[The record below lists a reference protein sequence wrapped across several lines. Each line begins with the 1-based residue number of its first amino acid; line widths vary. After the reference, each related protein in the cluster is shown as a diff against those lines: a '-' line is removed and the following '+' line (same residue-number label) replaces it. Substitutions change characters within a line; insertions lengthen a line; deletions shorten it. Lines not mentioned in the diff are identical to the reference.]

1 MEANVGSGREREM
14 WRIIRAMYSKV
25 SSCVLVDGEQSQWFD
40 SMVGVR
46 QGCVLSPILY
56 SVFINGF
63 AKFIKASGTGG
74 VTIGSDTL
82 SLLLFADD
90 IVMFAESAEK
100 LQNMWQLLEEYCKKW
115 RFEVN
120 VDKSK
125 VMVCGTKSALNTEE
139 DFVWKFCGKQ
149 VERVREYKYVGV
161 IVNDVGDWTAQI
173 DRVINKAR
181 KSTATLTNTVF
192 RHFGISVRAKM
203 QVWQAIVGS
212 SMRYGSE
219 VWWAQTKDAAALE
232 AIQLGAM
239 KNILRLNRS
248 TTTAFVRGE
257 LALPELSRAR
267 DKSMLMWAGQVA
279 GMPDTR
285 WPRRLS
291 INTFVVKANLGCN
304 RKPWSRIVQLT
315 AEKYGIA
322 RALDDMRAGFSS
334 SEDWGSVVD
343 KAIHANMIDEWRDDV
358 LRGKKLDNY
367 SNIKRE
373 WGFER
378 FLEGDH
384 TKGAILMTRFR
395 SGTSGLGEEMA
406 RWARQIADIDTLAEE
421 VPMNKPVAGQCACC
435 ASGEVETVRHV
446 MIHCTAYND
455 IRSEWKADMLRV
467 ARNGN
472 DMCREFRVDGIV
484 RNTILKVKDES
495 KEVVVRRSSRQIERN
510 RKDPKNKQKQENEM
524 KEMKE
529 TKKIESNHESDE
541 GFLRVGLGGRCPWM
555 TDSEYADVLLCS
567 QRFVHALWVVRVSII
582 HPRVKPCGVNGHLQ
596 AKT

>member
-1 MEANVGSGREREM
+1 
-14 WRIIRAMYSKV
+14 MYSKV

-74 VTIGSDTL
+74 ITISSDTL

-279 GMPDTR
+279 GMPDT
-285 WPRRLS
+285 PTP
-291 INTFVVKANLGCN
+291 I
-304 RKPWSRIVQLT
+304 
-315 AEKYGIA
+315 
-322 RALDDMRAGFSS
+322 
-334 SEDWGSVVD
+334 
-343 KAIHANMIDEWRDDV
+343 ID
-358 LRGKKLDNY
+358 
-367 SNIKRE
+367 
-373 WGFER
+373 
-378 FLEGDH
+378 
-384 TKGAILMTRFR
+384 
-395 SGTSGLGEEMA
+395 
-406 RWARQIADIDTLAEE
+406 
-421 VPMNKPVAGQCACC
+421 
-435 ASGEVETVRHV
+435 
-446 MIHCTAYND
+446 
-455 IRSEWKADMLRV
+455 
-467 ARNGN
+467 
-472 DMCREFRVDGIV
+472 
-484 RNTILKVKDES
+484 
-495 KEVVVRRSSRQIERN
+495 
-510 RKDPKNKQKQENEM
+510 
-524 KEMKE
+524 
-529 TKKIESNHESDE
+529 
-541 GFLRVGLGGRCPWM
+541 
-555 TDSEYADVLLCS
+555 
-567 QRFVHALWVVRVSII
+567 
-582 HPRVKPCGVNGHLQ
+582 
-596 AKT
+596 